1 MRQKKLALVLIILPL
16 IIIGCGDGGN
26 GGTTSDTGV
35 KWVGEVFTG
44 SSSESSTV
52 IGEFTS
58 VIGEFT
64 SYDDCIA
71 AIRKESESAVSNCGI
86 K

>member
-1 MRQKKLALVLIILPL
+1 MRQKRLALVLIILPL
-16 IIIGCGDGGN
+16 IIIGCGDSGD
-26 GGTTSDTGV
+26 GGTASDTGV
-35 KWVGEVFTG
+35 KWVGEVFTD
-44 SSSESSTV
+44 SSSKSSTK
-52 IGEFTS
+52 
-58 VIGEFT
+58 IGEFT

>member
-1 MRQKKLALVLIILPL
+1 MRQKRLALVLIILPL
-16 IIIGCGDGGN
+16 IIIGCGDSGD

-35 KWVGEVFTG
+35 KWVGEIFTG
-44 SSSESSTV
+44 PGSKSSKEV
-52 IGEFTS
+52 GK
-58 VIGEFT
+58 FT